1 MRGGGGGGSDQ
12 GDSGGPEGDSDQ
24 GDSDTSQEED
34 STSLPSYGHD
44 SEPTDFTTGD
54 NSLKPVI
61 KQEMPSSQCVSS
73 MEQDGD
79 G

>member
-1 MRGGGGGGSDQ
+1 MRGGGSDQ
-12 GDSGGPEGDSDQ
+12 GDSAGPEGDSDQ
-24 GDSDTSQEED
+24 GDSDISQEED

-44 SEPTDFTTGD
+44 SEPADFTTND
-54 NSLKPVI
+54 NMKPVI

-73 MEQDGD
+73 MEQDDD